1 MKRRDFF
8 KRAGWILA
16 TLGISE
22 AEWINLGD
30 RTISAIAS
38 PLKRKLALLVGINQ
52 YPGNSPLAGCVTD
65 VELQKELLIH
75 RFGFV
80 ESDILTL
87 TDKQATRTGIESA
100 FLNHLTAQAQLGDI
114 VVFHFSGYGRRLQ
127 LSNDLNPI
135 NSLVTADDGIDNDL
149 SEKTIKLLLRSLATP
164 YITTI
169 LDTGFLSPSVAA
181 NRYLKV
187 RSLPSLEQWQLTKVE
202 LAFQQELK
210 NKQKFS
216 SKQLTPGNILS
227 AASSNG
233 LAVEGQWT
241 GFSAGLFTYA
251 LTQYLWEAT
260 PTNTVQVS
268 FGKVA
273 SVVETQVKNQP
284 NSADGVITAVDN
296 TSKSAQLWLGGLP
309 PTVLEYYAE
318 NSRLNVMAE
327 DLTAM
332 QLQVRSR
339 HGLTAKAQIIGD
351 HSLQVGQLIREAIR
365 VLPRNVSLN
374 IALDPSLERIER
386 VDATSA
392 FAAIPRVSLV
402 TTTEQPVDYLFGR
415 LIESPASRYGL
426 FSPKQELIPNSVGE
440 AGEAAKLAVNRL
452 IPKLKTL
459 LAAKLWRLTSNAGS
473 SMLSVEATLE
483 VINPDKQVVM
493 QLHSSRVNTSQHRLK
508 NLPLKAS
515 ILLPTIAIGS
525 QIQYRVCNHSDRP
538 VYLLLMGLDSNKSAI
553 ALYPISPTSEPNSL
567 EKPLLQNIAIAPGE
581 TITVP
586 SNWVDF
592 QWLTHTPAAVT
603 ETYLIFSIASFMSTL
618 AALQNGIQAPT
629 AEKEYVG
636 ALLNPVEVATAVLQ
650 DLHNGSGNKPNLDT
664 YHLDTSAWASLNFV
678 YQVV

>member
-22 AEWINLGD
+22 VEWIKLGD
-30 RTISAIAS
+30 RVSTAIAS
-38 PLKRKLALLVGINQ
+38 PLNRKLALLVGINQ
-52 YPGNSPLAGCVTD
+52 YPGNSPLAGCLTD

-80 ESDILTL
+80 ESDILIL

-100 FLNHLTAQAQLGDI
+100 FLNHLTTQARNGDT
-114 VVFHFSGYGRRLQ
+114 VVFHFSGYGHRLQ
-127 LSNDLNPI
+127 LANNLNT
-135 NSLVTADDGIDNDL
+135 NSLVTSDDGVDNDL
-149 SEKTIKLLLRSLATP
+149 TEDAIALLLQSLSTP
-164 YITTI
+164 DITTI
-169 LDTGFLSPSVAA
+169 FDTGFRFPSVAPS
-181 NRYLKV
+181 YLKV
-187 RSLPSLEQWQLTKVE
+187 RSLPALAQWQLTKVE

-210 NKQKFS
+210 NKQKLVR
-216 SKQLTPGNILS
+216 QQPTIIS
-227 AASSNG
+227 AIANGG

-268 FGKVA
+268 FSKVA
-273 SVVETQVKNQP
+273 AISQTQDK
-284 NSADGVITAVDN
+284 SADGVITAVEAN
-296 TSKSAQLWLGGLP
+296 GKTAQLWLGGLP
-309 PTVLEYYAE
+309 PTVLEYYKE
-318 NSRLNVMAE
+318 NSQLSVLATETTNI
-327 DLTAM
+327 

-339 HGLTAKAQIIGD
+339 NGLKAIAQVIGD
-351 HSLQVGQLIREAIR
+351 NPLQIGQLVREVIR

-374 IALDPSLERIER
+374 VALDPSLERIEK

-402 TTTEQPVDYLFGR
+402 ATTGLPVDYVFGR
-415 LIESPASRYGL
+415 IPDPASRYGL

-440 AGEAAKLAVNRL
+440 AGEAAKLAINRL
-452 IPKLKTL
+452 IPKLRTL
-459 LAAKLWRLTSNAGS
+459 LAVKLWRLTSNAGS
-473 SMLSVEATLE
+473 SFLGVEATLE
-483 VINPDKQVVM
+483 VINPEKKVVM
-493 QLHSSRVNTSQHRLK
+493 QLQSERSHSSKNKLK
-508 NLPLKAS
+508 DLPLNAS

-525 QIQYRVCNHSDRP
+525 QIQYRVSNRSDRP

-553 ALYPISPTSEPNSL
+553 ALYPISPTIEPNSL
-567 EKPLLQNIAIAPGE
+567 EKPLLQNIIINPGE

-586 SNWVDF
+586 SNWIDF

-603 ETYLIFSIASFMSTL
+603 ETYLIFSIASFTSAL
-618 AALQNGIQAPT
+618 AALQKGIQAPT
-629 AEKEYVG
+629 AEKEYIG
-636 ALLNPVEVATAVLQ
+636 ALSNPVEVANAVLQ
-650 DLHNGSGNKPNLDT
+650 DLHNAGGNKPDLDT
-664 YHLDTSAWASLNFV
+664 YNLDVNTWASLNFV

>member
-22 AEWINLGD
+22 AEWIKLGD
-30 RTISAIAS
+30 RVSMAIAS
-38 PLKRKLALLVGINQ
+38 PLNRKLALLVGINQ
-52 YPGNSPLAGCVTD
+52 YPGNSPLAGCLTD
-65 VELQKELLIH
+65 VELQKELLLH

-80 ESDILTL
+80 ESDILIL

-100 FLNHLTAQAQLGDI
+100 FLNHLTAQARNGDT
-114 VVFHFSGYGRRLQ
+114 VLFHFSGYGRRLQ
-127 LSNDLNPI
+127 LANDLNT
-135 NSLVTADDGIDNDL
+135 NSLVTSDDGVDNDL
-149 SEKTIKLLLRSLATP
+149 TEEAIALLLQSLSTP
-164 YITTI
+164 DITTI
-169 LDTGFLSPSVAA
+169 FDTGFLFPSIAPS
-181 NRYLKV
+181 YLKV
-187 RSLPSLEQWQLTKVE
+187 RSLPALAQWQLTKVE

-210 NKQKFS
+210 DKQKLFS
-216 SKQLTPGNILS
+216 KPNIIS
-227 AASSNG
+227 AIANGG

-268 FGKVA
+268 FSKVA
-273 SVVETQVKNQP
+273 AIAQTQVK
-284 NSADGVITAVDN
+284 SADGVITAVEAN
-296 TSKSAQLWLGGLP
+296 GKTAQLWLGGLP
-309 PTVLEYYAE
+309 PTVLEYYKE
-318 NSRLNVMAE
+318 NSQLQVLGE
-327 DLTAM
+327 DLT
-332 QLQVRSR
+332 QLQMRSR
-339 HGLTAKAQIIGD
+339 NGLKAIAQVIGD
-351 HSLQVGQLIREAIR
+351 NPLQIGQLVREAIR

-374 IALDPSLERIER
+374 IALDPSLERIEK

-402 TTTEQPVDYLFGR
+402 TTTGLPVDYLFGR
-415 LIESPASRYGL
+415 IPDRASGYGL

-452 IPKLKTL
+452 LPKLKTL
-459 LAAKLWRLTSNAGS
+459 LAVKLWRLTSNAGS
-473 SMLSVEATLE
+473 SFLGVEATLE
-483 VINPDKQVVM
+483 VINPEKKVVM
-493 QLHSSRVNTSQHRLK
+493 HLQSERSPLSKNKLK
-508 NLPLKAS
+508 LPINAS

-525 QIQYRVCNHSDRP
+525 QIQYRVSNRSDHP

-553 ALYPISPTSEPNSL
+553 ALYPISPTIEPNSL
-567 EKPLLQNIAIAPGE
+567 EKPLLQNLIINPGE

-603 ETYLIFSIASFMSTL
+603 ETYLIFSIASFTSAL

-629 AEKEYVG
+629 AEKEYIG
-636 ALLNPVEVATAVLQ
+636 ALSNPVEVANAVLQ
-650 DLHNGSGNKPNLDT
+650 DLHNASGNKSDVDTYNLDVNT
-664 YHLDTSAWASLNFV
+664 WASLNFI

>member
-1 MKRRDFF
+1 MKRRNFF

-22 AEWINLGD
+22 VEWIKLGD
-30 RTISAIAS
+30 RVSLAIAS
-38 PLKRKLALLVGINQ
+38 PLNRKLALLVGINQ
-52 YPGNSPLAGCVTD
+52 YSGNSPLAGCLTD

-100 FLNHLTAQAQLGDI
+100 FLNHLTTQARSGDT

-127 LSNDLNPI
+127 LGNELNSI
-135 NSLVTADDGIDNDL
+135 NSLVTSDDGVDNDL
-149 SEKTIKLLLRSLATP
+149 TEEAIALLLQSLSTP
-164 YITTI
+164 DITTI
-169 LDTGFLSPSVAA
+169 FDTGFLFHSVAPS
-181 NRYLKV
+181 YLKV
-187 RSLPSLEQWQLTKVE
+187 RSLPALAQWQLTKVE

-210 NKQKFS
+210 NKQKLVP
-216 SKQLTPGNILS
+216 KPTIIS
-227 AASSNG
+227 AIANGG
-233 LAVEGQWT
+233 LAVEGRWT

-268 FGKVA
+268 FSKVA
-273 SVVETQVKNQP
+273 EISQTQVK
-284 NSADGVITAVDN
+284 SADGVITAVEAN
-296 TSKSAQLWLGGLP
+296 SKTAQLWLGGLP
-309 PTVLEYYAE
+309 PTVLEYYKE
-318 NSRLNVMAE
+318 NSQLSVLATETTNI
-327 DLTAM
+327 

-339 HGLTAKAQIIGD
+339 NGLTAIAQVIGD
-351 HSLQVGQLIREAIR
+351 NPLQVGQLVREAIR

-374 IALDPSLERIER
+374 VALSPSLERIEK

-402 TTTEQPVDYLFGR
+402 TTTELPVDYLFGR
-415 LIESPASRYGL
+415 LPESPASRYGL

-452 IPKLKTL
+452 MPKLKTL
-459 LAAKLWRLTSNAGS
+459 LAVKLWRLTSNAGS
-473 SMLSVEATLE
+473 SFLGVEATLE
-483 VINPDKQVVM
+483 VINPEKKVVM
-493 QLHSSRVNTSQHRLK
+493 QLQSERSHLSKNKLK
-508 NLPLKAS
+508 LPLNAS

-525 QIQYRVCNHSDRP
+525 QIQYRVSNRSDRP

-553 ALYPISPTSEPNSL
+553 ALYPISPTSANSL
-567 EKPLLQNIAIAPGE
+567 EKPLLQNIIINPGE

-586 SNWVDF
+586 SNFVDF

-603 ETYLIFSIASFMSTL
+603 ETYLIFSIASFTSAL

-636 ALLNPVEVATAVLQ
+636 ALSNPVEVASAVLQ
-650 DLHNGSGNKPNLDT
+650 DLHNASGNKPDIDT
-664 YHLDTSAWASLNFV
+664 YHLDVNTWASLNFV

>member
-22 AEWINLGD
+22 VEWIKLGD
-30 RTISAIAS
+30 RVSTAIAS
-38 PLKRKLALLVGINQ
+38 PLNRKLALLVGINQ
-52 YPGNSPLAGCVTD
+52 YPGNSPLAGCLTD

-80 ESDILTL
+80 ESDILIL

-100 FLNHLTAQAQLGDI
+100 FLNHLTTQARNGDT

-127 LSNDLNPI
+127 LANNLNT
-135 NSLVTADDGIDNDL
+135 NSLVTSDDGVDNDL
-149 SEKTIKLLLRSLATP
+149 TEDAIALLLQSLSTP
-164 YITTI
+164 DITTI
-169 LDTGFLSPSVAA
+169 FDTGFRFPSVAPS
-181 NRYLKV
+181 YLKV
-187 RSLPSLEQWQLTKVE
+187 RSLPALAQWQLTKVE

-210 NKQKFS
+210 NKQKLVR
-216 SKQLTPGNILS
+216 QQPTIIS
-227 AASSNG
+227 AIANGG

-268 FGKVA
+268 FSKVA
-273 SVVETQVKNQP
+273 AISQTQGT
-284 NSADGVITAVDN
+284 SADGVITAVEAN
-296 TSKSAQLWLGGLP
+296 SKTAQLWLGGLP
-309 PTVLEYYAE
+309 PTVLEYYKE
-318 NSRLNVMAE
+318 NFQLQVLGE
-327 DLTAM
+327 DLTK
-332 QLQVRSR
+332 LQVKSR
-339 HGLTAKAQIIGD
+339 NGLKAIAQVIGD
-351 HSLQVGQLIREAIR
+351 NPLQIGQLVREAIR

-374 IALDPSLERIER
+374 VALDPSLERIEK

-402 TTTEQPVDYLFGR
+402 ATTGLPVDYVFGR
-415 LIESPASRYGL
+415 IPDPASGYGL

-440 AGEAAKLAVNRL
+440 AGEAAKLAINRL
-452 IPKLKTL
+452 IPKLRTL
-459 LAAKLWRLTSNAGS
+459 LAVKLWRLTSNAGS
-473 SMLSVEATLE
+473 SLLGVEATLE
-483 VINPDKQVVM
+483 VINPQKKVVM
-493 QLHSSRVNTSQHRLK
+493 QLQCERSPLSKNKLK
-508 NLPLKAS
+508 LPLNAS

-525 QIQYRVCNHSDRP
+525 QIQYRVSNRSDRP

-553 ALYPISPTSEPNSL
+553 ALYPISPTIEPNSL
-567 EKPLLQNIAIAPGE
+567 EKPLLQNIIINPGE

-586 SNWVDF
+586 SNWIDF

-603 ETYLIFSIASFMSTL
+603 ETYLIFSIASFTSAL

-629 AEKEYVG
+629 AEKEYIG
-636 ALLNPVEVATAVLQ
+636 ALSNPVEVANAVLQ
-650 DLHNGSGNKPNLDT
+650 DLHNASGNKPDLDT
-664 YHLDTSAWASLNFV
+664 YNLDVNTWASLNFV

>member
-1 MKRRDFF
+1 MKRRNFF
-8 KRAGWILA
+8 QRAGWILA

-22 AEWINLGD
+22 ADWIRLGD
-30 RTISAIAS
+30 RALNAIAS
-38 PLKRKLALLVGINQ
+38 PLNRKLALLVGINQ
-52 YPGNSPLAGCVTD
+52 YPGNSPLSGCLTD

-87 TDKQATRTGIESA
+87 TDKQATKTEIESA
-100 FLNHLTAQAQLGDI
+100 FINHLTAQAQSSDL
-114 VVFHFSGYGRRLQ
+114 VLFHFSGYGRRLQ
-127 LSNDLNPI
+127 LTNDLNPI
-135 NSLVTADDGIDNDL
+135 NSLVTGDDGIDNDL
-149 SEKTIKLLLRSLATP
+149 PEETIKLLLQSLSTP
-164 YITTI
+164 YVTTI
-169 LDTGFLSPSVAA
+169 LDTGFIAPSIAPS
-181 NRYLKV
+181 YLKV
-187 RSLPSLEQWQLTKVE
+187 RSLPSLAQWQLTKLE
-202 LAFQQELK
+202 LAFQQELE
-210 NKQKFS
+210 NKKSNRQ
-216 SKQLTPGNILS
+216 PILS

-268 FGKVA
+268 FSKVA
-273 SVVETQVKNQP
+273 SVIEQVKSKF
-284 NSADGVITAVDN
+284 SADGVITAVDSS
-296 TSKSAQLWLGGLP
+296 SKTVGLWLGGLP
-309 PTVLEYYAE
+309 LTVLEYYKE
-318 NSRLNVMAE
+318 NSQLQVLGN
-327 DLTAM
+327 DLTAI
-332 QLQVRSR
+332 VRSR
-339 HGLTAKAQIIGD
+339 NGLKAIAQIIGTNP
-351 HSLQVGQLIREAIR
+351 LQIGQLVREAIR

-374 IALDPSLERIER
+374 IALDPSLERIEK

-392 FAAIPRVSLV
+392 FAAIARVWLV
-402 TTTEQPVDYLFGR
+402 TATGQPVDYLFGR
-415 LIESPASRYGL
+415 LGESPASRYGL

-473 SMLSVEATLE
+473 SKLDVEATLE
-483 VINPDKQVVM
+483 VINPEKQVVM
-493 QLHSSRVNTSQHRLK
+493 QLHSSRVTTPAGNLK
-508 NLPLKAS
+508 DLSLNAS

-525 QIQYRVCNHSDRP
+525 QIQYKVDNKSDRP

-553 ALYPISPTSEPNSL
+553 ALYPISPTNEPSRL
-567 EKPLLQNIAIAPGE
+567 EKPLLQNIVINPGE

-586 SNWVDF
+586 SNSVDF

-603 ETYLIFSIASFMSTL
+603 ETYLIFSIASFTTTL

-629 AEKEYVG
+629 AEKEYIG
-636 ALLNPVEVATAVLQ
+636 ALSNPVEVANAVLQ
-650 DLHNGSGNKPNLDT
+650 DLHNASGIKSDIDAYNLDVN
-664 YHLDTSAWASLNFV
+664 AWASFNFV

>member
-16 TLGISE
+16 LLGISE
-22 AEWINLGD
+22 AEWMNLGD
-30 RTISAIAS
+30 RALNAIAS

-52 YPGNSPLAGCVTD
+52 YPGNSSLAGCLTD

-87 TDKQATRTGIESA
+87 TDKQATRTQIESA
-100 FLNHLTAQAQLGDI
+100 FLNHLTAQAQPGDM
-114 VVFHFSGYGRRLQ
+114 VVFHFSGYGRSLQ
-127 LSNDLNPI
+127 LKDRDAKL
-135 NSLVTADDGIDNDL
+135 NSLVTCDDGIDNYL
-149 SEKTIKLLLRSLATP
+149 SEETIKLLLRSLATS

-169 LDTGFLSPSVAA
+169 FDTGFVSPSIAPS
-181 NRYLKV
+181 YLKV

-202 LAFQQELK
+202 LAFHQELK
-210 NKQKFS
+210 NKQKFP

-227 AASSNG
+227 AASING

-268 FGKVA
+268 FSKLA

-284 NSADGVITAVDN
+284 KSADGVITAIEDN
-296 TSKSAQLWLGGLP
+296 GKSAQLWLGGLP

-318 NSRLNVMAE
+318 NSRLNVIAE

-332 QLQVRSR
+332 QLQVKSR
-339 HGLTAKAQIIGD
+339 HGLTAKAQIIGNNT
-351 HSLQVGQLIREAIR
+351 LQVGQLIREAIR

-374 IALDPSLERIER
+374 VALDSSLERIEK

-392 FAAIPRVSLV
+392 FAAIPRVSLI
-402 TTTEQPVDYLFGR
+402 TTAEQPVDYLFGR
-415 LIESPASRYGL
+415 VPESPASRYGL

-452 IPKLKTL
+452 MPKLKTL

-473 SMLSVEATLE
+473 SMLPVEATLE
-483 VINPDKQVVM
+483 VINPKKQVVM
-493 QLHSSRVNTSQHRLK
+493 QLHSSRVALPVSYRKDSTLKTSL
-508 NLPLKAS
+508 
-515 ILLPTIAIGS
+515 LLPTIAIGS

-553 ALYPISPTSEPNSL
+553 ALYPISPTSEPHSL

-603 ETYLIFSIASFMSTL
+603 ETYLIFSIASFTSTL

-629 AEKEYVG
+629 AEKEYIG

-664 YHLDTSAWASLNFV
+664 YHLDINAWASLNFV